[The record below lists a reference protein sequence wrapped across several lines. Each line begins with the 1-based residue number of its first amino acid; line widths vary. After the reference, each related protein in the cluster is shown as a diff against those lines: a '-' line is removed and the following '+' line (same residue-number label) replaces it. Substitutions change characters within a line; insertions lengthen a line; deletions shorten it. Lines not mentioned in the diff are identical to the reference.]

1 MPNQSRLDQ
10 RLRTLLQL
18 HRVASLGTISDDGSP
33 FVSMVPFA
41 LELSLGCFVIHVS
54 DLAGHTDNLLARP
67 LVSLMVMQS
76 ETVGESVHIL
86 PRATFEG
93 VAALIKPNSVRWRK
107 CRAAY
112 LQRFPEASVM
122 AALPDFR
129 FFSVEVRSARQVAGF
144 ASARSID
151 GDELRQAFASWQSQE
166 PHG

>member
-1 MPNQSRLDQ
+1 MLNQSRLDE

-18 HRVASLGTISDDGSP
+18 HRVASLGTIQDDGSP
-33 FVSMVPFA
+33 FVSMVPFG
-41 LELSLGCFVIHVS
+41 LEPSLGCFVIHVS

-67 LVSLMVMQS
+67 VVSLMVMQP
-76 ETVGESVHIL
+76 ETVGEPVHTL

-93 VAALIKPNSVRWRK
+93 VAAVLKPNSVRWRK

-112 LQRFPEASVM
+112 LRRFPEAQVM
-122 AALPDFR
+122 TALSDFR
-129 FFSVEVRSARQVAGF
+129 FFSIEVRSARQVAGF

-151 GDELRQAFASWQSQE
+151 GDEFRRAFASRQSEE